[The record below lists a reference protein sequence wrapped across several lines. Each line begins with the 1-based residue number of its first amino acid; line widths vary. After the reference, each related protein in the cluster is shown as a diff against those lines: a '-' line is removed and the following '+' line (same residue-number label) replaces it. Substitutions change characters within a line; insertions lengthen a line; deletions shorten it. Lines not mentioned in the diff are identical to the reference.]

1 MDLSNELRNWLRR
14 WLFRPQP
21 PGPIYIFLREVEG
34 MARTF
39 AVDAGL
45 PPLATDEVGEV
56 LQRKFVRV
64 INAGDPVAEVVP
76 ADQAMISFSAMQD
89 DQVHVELWNIDDAGN
104 ESLTP
109 SARDFVV
116 LDTNPPNA
124 PGDISITLREVPDV
138 PPV

>member
-1 MDLSNELRNWLRR
+1 
-14 WLFRPQP
+14 
-21 PGPIYIFLREVEG
+21 